1 MPNRLAGATSPY
13 LLQHADNP
21 VDWWE
26 WSDAAFEEAARRDV
40 PVLLSVGYAACHW
53 CHVMAHESFDDPVT
67 AAQINA
73 GFVAVKVD
81 REERPDIDAVYMA
94 ATQAMT
100 GQGGWPMTCF
110 LTPGGEP
117 FHCGTYYPTAQFRR
131 LLDAVTQAWSDDG
144 AKVRSGAG
152 QFAAQLADNA
162 SAALPPAGL
171 DAEALDAAVQALA
184 GEFDAVY
191 GGFGGAPKFPPS
203 MTLEFLLRHHERTG
217 SAQALH
223 LATATAARM
232 ARGGLYDQLAG
243 GFARYSV
250 DARWVV
256 PHFEKMLYDNALLLR
271 AYAHLARIPGPHA
284 TLARRVAEETTAFL
298 LRDLRTPEG
307 GFASALD
314 ADTDGVEGLTYA
326 WTPAQLVEVL
336 GETDGAWAAQ
346 LLEVTPEG
354 TFEHGSSTLQLPA
367 DPDDPARWQRVRAT
381 LLAARDR
388 RPQPARDD
396 KVVTAW
402 NGMAVL
408 ALAEAGAALGRP
420 DWVEAADATADL
432 LLARHVVDGR
442 VRRSSRDGTV
452 GAAAGV
458 LEDHA
463 FLAEALLALHQ
474 ATGVAHRLERAVE
487 LLDLTLT
494 HFADRTAP
502 GAFFDTAD
510 DAEALLHRPREFTDN
525 ATPSGAAALAG
536 ALLTA
541 SVLVDRPPAVPRR
554 RGGGPAVGGD
564 AGPAVPPV
572 RRSLADGGRGR
583 RTRAAAGRRGRP
595 RARPRRPR
603 RPRPDD
609 RPGRNGRRRRRA
621 GRRGRPAAG
630 PPAPGGRR
638 GRGLRLPRLRLRPP
652 RHHASRTHRRPPPP
666 PLTARHGLV
675 AALVGV
681 STAVDSR
688 VLPGANAAGVAEAV

>member
-53 CHVMAHESFDDPVT
+53 CHVMAHESFDDAAT
-67 AAQINA
+67 AEQINA

-81 REERPDIDAVYMA
+81 REERPDIDSVYMG
-94 ATQAMT
+94 ATQVMT

-110 LTPGGEP
+110 LTPAGEP
-117 FHCGTYYPTAQFRR
+117 FHCGTYIPRAQFRR
-131 LLDAVTQAWSDDG
+131 LLEAVSQAWADDG
-144 AKVRSGAG
+144 ARVRAGAG
-152 QFAAQLADNA
+152 QIAARLADNA
-162 SAALPPAGL
+162 AAVLPPAGL
-171 DAEALDAAVQALA
+171 DAEALDAAVATLA
-184 GEFDAVY
+184 AEYDEVNA
-191 GGFGGAPKFPPS
+191 GFGDAPKFPPS
-203 MTLEFLLRHHERTG
+203 MTLEFLLRHRERTG
-217 SAQALH
+217 SVEALR
-223 LATATAARM
+223 LASTTAERM
-232 ARGGLYDQLAG
+232 ARGGMYDQLAG

-250 DARWVV
+250 DDRWVV

-271 AYAHLARIPGPHA
+271 AYAHLARVPGPQQR
-284 TLARRVAEETTAFL
+284 LARRVTEETAAFL
-298 LRDLRTPEG
+298 LRDLRTSEG

-326 WTPAQLVEVL
+326 WTQAQLAEVL
-336 GETDGAWAAQ
+336 GPDAAWAAE
-346 LLEVTPEG
+346 LLVVTPSG

-367 DPDDPARWQRVRAT
+367 DPDDPARWQRVRAA
-381 LLAARDR
+381 LLAARNR

-402 NGMAVL
+402 NGMAAL

-420 DWVEAADATADL
+420 DWVRAADEATDL
-432 LLARHVVDGR
+432 LLSSHIVDGR
-442 VRRSSRDGTV
+442 LRRSSRDGVV

-474 ATGVAHRLERAVE
+474 ATGAPDRLARAVE
-487 LLDLTLT
+487 LLDLTLA
-494 HFADRTAP
+494 HFADADVP

-541 SVLVDRPPAVPRR
+541 SVLD
-554 RGGGPAVGGD
+554 
-564 AGPAVPPV
+564 
-572 RRSLADGGRGR
+572 
-583 RTRAAAGRRGRP
+583 
-595 RARPRRPR
+595 
-603 RPRPDD
+603 
-609 RPGRNGRRRRRA
+609 PGRYRDAAEAALRSAGELARRFPRFA
-621 GRRGRPAAG
+621 GHWLTVAEAALRGPLQVAVVGPGPERDRLAAHARSI
-630 PPAPGGRR
+630 APGG
-638 GRGLRLPRLRLRPP
+638 
-652 RHHASRTHRRPPPP
+652 SVV
-666 PLTARHGLV
+666 V
-675 AALVGV
+675 AGEP
-681 STAVDSR
+681 D
-688 VLPGANAAGVAEAV
+688 AAGVPLLAHRPLVEGGAAAYVCRGFVCDRPATTPEELTAVLALR